1 MKRREVRIVGVI
13 LAAALVCWLLSG
25 LIYGGDGTMVRVTVD
40 GEEYG
45 TWPFAQERVI
55 DIDTDYG
62 TNRIHIKDEA
72 VYMEDADCPD
82 RVCIRQGKIH
92 TADAMIVCLPHRL
105 TVQITGD
112 KHGEQV
118 DGISR

>member
-1 MKRREVRIVGVI
+1 
-13 LAAALVCWLLSG
+13 
-25 LIYGGDGTMVRVTVD
+25 MVRVTVD

-45 TWPFAQERVI
+45 TWSLAQERVI

-62 TNRIHIKDEA
+62 TNRIYIKDEA

-82 RVCIRQGKIH
+82 RVCVRQGKIH

-105 TVQITGD
+105 TVQITGE
-112 KHGEQV
+112 KHGDQSTDQV
-118 DGISR
+118 DGLSH